1 MQSRGSER
9 DSSADRVGLEELAR
23 VEGADQRQKSAA
35 ETRERERRGTES
47 EKGGKHSSGGGIIYW
62 LDPRPT
68 GSFSAERG
76 TVPSQPLLRLPE
88 RTVTF
93 SNRGGYIV
101 PRTLQERRTKEP
113 KGSKKGA

>member
-62 LDPRPT
+62 LDRSSSDWQFL
-68 GSFSAERG
+68 G
-76 TVPSQPLLRLPE
+76 
-88 RTVTF
+88 
-93 SNRGGYIV
+93 
-101 PRTLQERRTKEP
+101 
-113 KGSKKGA
+113 